1 MRIVWEGPQESAHSF
16 ALCNREFCLGLL
28 ARGHDLA
35 IVATG
40 SRSQDGGPSGIP
52 PAIAARLCDAPNF
65 EADVHVRH
73 QWPPRFDPPPSGRWV
88 IMQPWEFGSIPAAWV
103 RPMSTIVDEVWS
115 YTRFV
120 RNCYIAAGIPPSRAQ
135 VVPVGVDPDVFRPQ
149 APPLNLGTSKR
160 FKFLF
165 VGGTIHRKGIDI
177 LLNAYASAFSNAD
190 DVCLVIK
197 DIGTGSFY
205 RGQTSGPMI
214 DRLRATPG
222 APEVIYFDRTLDS
235 AELAG
240 LYAACDCLVHPY
252 RGEGFGLPIAEAMA
266 CGVPG
271 IVTGYGAALDFCN
284 EENAYLILAR
294 VPRFAERRIGDIE
307 TIDHPWLA
315 EPDAVVLRH
324 LLRHVVANPD
334 EVRNKGRAA
343 SELIRSRFTWSRAV
357 DAIELRLKA
366 LCQQPRARLQDSDST
381 RGY

>member
-1 MRIVWEGPQESAHSF
+1 MKIVWEGPQESDHSF

-28 ARGHDLA
+28 ARGVDLA
-35 IVATG
+35 IVPTG
-40 SRSQDGGPSGIP
+40 SRSPEGGPLGIH
-52 PAIAARLCDAPNF
+52 PALVDRICETPCVD
-65 EADVHVRH
+65 ADVYVRH

-103 RPMSTIVDEVWS
+103 GPLRTIIDEVWG
-115 YTRFV
+115 YTHFV
-120 RNCYIAAGIPPSRAQ
+120 RDCYIAAGIPPARAQ
-135 VVPVGVDPDVFRPQ
+135 VVPVGVDPDIFRPQ
-149 APPLNLGTSKR
+149 VAPLPIATNKR

-177 LLNAYASAFSNAD
+177 LLNAYASSFTSAD

-205 RGQTSGPMI
+205 RGQTAGAMI
-214 DRLRATPG
+214 DRLRSNAG
-222 APEVIYFDRTLDS
+222 APEVVYLDQSLTS

-284 EENAYLILAR
+284 DENSYLILAR

-315 EPDAVVLRH
+315 EPDAVVMRH
-324 LLRHVVANPD
+324 LLRHVVANP
-334 EVRNKGRAA
+334 EELRTKGRAA

-357 DAIELRLKA
+357 DVIELRLEA
-366 LCQQPRARLQDSDST
+366 LCRKPGPRHSGQA
-381 RGY
+381 